1 MKIKKEN
8 IIWCKIYVN
17 DSYVNDKIFK
27 KNYIKV
33 SF

>member
-17 DSYVNDKIFK
+17 DLYVNDKIFK
-27 KNYIKV
+27 KKLY
-33 SF
+33 